1 MMRLKKLI
9 PLMLALGISQAYAA
23 DSGKEI
29 TIGVSPGPYG
39 DMVTKAIKPEMVK
52 KGYEVKV
59 REFSDYIQP
68 NLALSNNSIDA
79 NLFQNRRYLD
89 RFSADKGLKL
99 AEVITVPTASMGFYS
114 NKVRSLDELKA
125 GDIVTLPNDPSNLA
139 RSLDFLQKYGL
150 IKINPEITPTKASL
164 RDITENPKGLVF
176 KPLEAAQLPRAL
188 GGVTGS
194 LINANFAI
202 SAGLNLSDAIQL
214 DVLPEDLKNM
224 IVVRAEDA
232 DKPFAQDLKAAVQ
245 SPEFAAFFEDKNSM
259 FHAFQKPEWMKK
271 KGTQSE

>member
-1 MMRLKKLI
+1 MRLKKLI
-9 PLMLALGISQAYAA
+9 PLMLVLGISQAYAA

-52 KGYEVKV
+52 KGYDVKV

-164 RDITENPKGLVF
+164 RDITENPKELVF

-271 KGTQSE
+271 GTQSE